1 MTANNFDH
9 GKFPLVHC
17 FFFLHAFFWVLIEIW
32 ENIHPGEGGDFFFL
46 STVLNSFPFILAQTC
61 ICQIQCTPDISTLK
75 VPKARCRYK
84 RNLYVI
90 RRESFCSIFHKAR
103 GFLFLKRSKYT
114 RFIKSSVTSLDLEN
128 RQMPSYPIL
137 KKLFCS

>member
-1 MTANNFDH
+1 MKEVSGSAIFNVFLKSFYLQIECSSIIDYAQKIVTANNFDH

-75 VPKARCRYK
+75 VPKARCRHK
-84 RNLYVI
+84 RK
-90 RRESFCSIFHKAR
+90 SI
-103 GFLFLKRSKYT
+103 
-114 RFIKSSVTSLDLEN
+114 
-128 RQMPSYPIL
+128 
-137 KKLFCS
+137 